1 MKFLNTYHTCSYTEN
16 FALNKYDCYYSFE
29 NKWRRSIGGNRRY
42 NEGAYYYHINL
53 SRPRSDLYVLHSIQY
68 TLMTIDDRKLKFT
81 I

>member
-53 SRPRSDLYVLHSIQY
+53 SKPRSGFICT
-68 TLMTIDDRKLKFT
+68 TLNTIYFNDD
-81 I
+81 